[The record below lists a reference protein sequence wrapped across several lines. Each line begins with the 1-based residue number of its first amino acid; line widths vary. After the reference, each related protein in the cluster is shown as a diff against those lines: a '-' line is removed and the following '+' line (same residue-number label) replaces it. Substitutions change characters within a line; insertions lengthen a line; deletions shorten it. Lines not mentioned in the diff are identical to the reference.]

1 MNEEPILTAPSKI
14 PAAAAATL
22 AQRPARLRN
31 MIAVASGKGG
41 VGKTWFSITLAHTFA
56 HSGRR
61 ALLVDGDLGLANVDV
76 QLAMAPAN
84 DLASVVAG
92 RIKLADAIA
101 AFAGGAPAW
110 DDGNPAAQGA
120 GSGFDV
126 LAGRSGSGS
135 LDGMS
140 RKQIETLCAELGR
153 ASVLYDHV
161 IVDLAAGMNSHMTP
175 LFAMTGKALIVV
187 TDDPT
192 SITDAYA
199 CIKLLVSRHPGLD
212 IRIVVNMADGR
223 SEAER
228 TYGSLL
234 RACEHFLKFAPKLAG
249 YIVRDKHVSQSIRA
263 QAPLLSRYPQS
274 TAGKHVQNIA
284 EGLQPAGPRGLI

>member
-1 MNEEPILTAPSKI
+1 MNEEPILTSPGKI
-14 PAAAAATL
+14 QAAAAAPAL
-22 AQRPARLRN
+22 RPARLRN

-41 VGKTWFSITLAHTFA
+41 VGKTWFSITLAHALA
-56 HSGRR
+56 HSCRR
-61 ALLVDGDLGLANVDV
+61 VLLADGDLGLANVDV
-76 QLAMAPAN
+76 QLAMQPVN
-84 DLASVVAG
+84 DLAGVVAG
-92 RIKLADAIA
+92 RIKLAGAIT
-101 AFAGGAPAW
+101 AFAGGAPACE
-110 DDGNPAAQGA
+110 DGSAASQGA
-120 GSGFDV
+120 GTGFDV

-140 RKQIETLCAELGR
+140 RKQIETLCVELGR
-153 ASVLYDHV
+153 ASLLYDDV
-161 IVDLAAGMNSHMTP
+161 IIDLAAGMNSHMTP
-175 LFAMTGKALIVV
+175 LFAMTGKVLIVV

-199 CIKLLVSRHPGLD
+199 CIKLLVSRHPGMD

-284 EGLQPAGPRGLI
+284 ETLRLAGPHGLI